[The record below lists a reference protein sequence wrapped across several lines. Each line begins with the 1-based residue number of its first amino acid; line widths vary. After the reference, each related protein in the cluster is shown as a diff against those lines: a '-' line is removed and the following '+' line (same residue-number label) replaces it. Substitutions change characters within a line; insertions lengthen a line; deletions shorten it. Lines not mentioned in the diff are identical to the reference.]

1 MWSNIRSIGGI
12 SLDLIYR
19 LLFCLESG
27 ESPYSVLRGGGG
39 RFTPTFPLPSL
50 PDPLPSLPDPHLY
63 SQYGQPFTSQYN
75 SPQPSAEFSI
85 PLLQSLSPCTTEQ
98 YTPPSEYNPSSTYY
112 TAAATEYI
120 PATTAEYSVPCTYPY
135 IDYPINYSQCIAS
148 PPTI

>member
-1 MWSNIRSIGGI
+1 M
-12 SLDLIYR
+12 L
-19 LLFCLESG
+19 CLESG
-27 ESPYSVLRGGGG
+27 ESQYSVLRGGGG
-39 RFTPTFPLPSL
+39 RFPPTFPLPSL
-50 PDPLPSLPDPHLY
+50 PEPHLY

-75 SPQPSAEFSI
+75 SPQPPADFSI

-112 TAAATEYI
+112 TAAAEYTPAAAAEYT